1 MTSPATPLYKRLLLT
16 GAAGGLGRALRPRLT
31 ARCEVLRVSDLAD
44 LGAAQPGEEVQ
55 QVALQDRAAVL
66 AREIASA
73 SITHAPWLSKS
84 WQTVLLPLPM
94 PPVRPN
100 RSATTV
106 RGLRLGAECPGRKS
120 GQ

>member
-66 AREIASA
+66 ALLDGVNAVG
-73 SITHAPWLSKS
+73 APFEPGFLMRSPE
-84 WQTVLLPLPM
+84 PLRM
-94 PPVRPN
+94 
-100 RSATTV
+100 RSRFLWILA
-106 RGLRLGAECPGRKS
+106 
-120 GQ
+120 